1 MKAISKCLGLLLIS
15 ATLASCGGGGGGSG
29 SHNAFDPP
37 SSGTLDLQATTQQLP
52 LNRNGVSP
60 FFGSPFMSEVTVTWR
75 RANGDLITGTDV
87 NVAIN
92 PTAVAGF
99 SMLDDPTTDWT
110 GQTTTPPTAKG
121 NEFLTIL
128 GSGPVHVTA
137 GHATIFVHS
146 FNTAGTATLTITA
159 TDPSTANSTITK
171 SLTFTVIA
179 STPSLP
185 ATIELLSNPNHVYV
199 AGSGGNNSSQVSV
212 HVVDGEG
219 QNVPNPTSGNTAFNN
234 VQLEVLGQ
242 AGSGSL
248 TAIDAGGTSHTGAS
262 IKTRTLQGVAGASF
276 TGDTVQGSVQ
286 IRVTA
291 DAADNNVDNG
301 ITTPVTAIVSVVVSD
316 GKLFSLV
323 LTSPDQGA
331 IRVNE
336 VSGTVA
342 PTTGFPVSQDGTYSL
357 TVSALAT
364 DRQGNPV
371 LPGTSIRFGAID
383 FPLHG
388 FPQNGSGT
396 FDITGP
402 DGNPKEG
409 GTLFTAPTGH
419 FTTAGGGAGPGDT
432 LLVFGDLV
440 TGNRDLESAATVQS
454 VNTATS
460 LNTVVPFNLNNDTG
474 VSVDSGPVLP
484 YVIGRATEANI
495 TASNV
500 TNDLGVASVKLN
512 YPVSRLGKSVY
523 VYAQGDGDQS
533 SGVIKKVTD
542 IGYYVFAG
550 VAPAVLSVS
559 PTSIPGNATVGVQIC
574 TNDAVGNPLQG
585 VFIDF
590 AFHDMGIAS
599 GKVDGISTSGTVHNP
614 TGADGCTV
622 ASVSTLGV
630 GTGGNNTN
638 APGVNFTA
646 LGLAPKNVTI
656 VASGSLILVATP
668 SAFFSTGGV
677 VTLKLVQPDGTP
689 VPNVQLVGTCTGTGG
704 ATISLNPQPGI
715 TNANGITTATIV
727 AVNLDNYG
735 SAGGGSC
742 TFTTGTGA
750 PTATVQLVGVDFCGI
765 PVSPPDSRCA
775 AAP

>member
-52 LNRNGVSP
+52 LNRNDIGP
-60 FFGSPFMSEVTVTWR
+60 FFGSPYMSEVTVTWH
-75 RANGDLITGTDV
+75 RANGDLVTGTDI
-87 NVAIN
+87 NVSIN

-99 SMLDDPTTDWT
+99 SMLDDPNTPWT
-110 GQTTTPPTAKG
+110 GQTANPPTAQG

-146 FNTAGTATLTITA
+146 STQAGTATLTVTA
-159 TDPSTANSTITK
+159 TDPSTTNSTISKT
-171 SLTFTVIA
+171 LTFTVVP

-185 ATIELLSNPNHVYV
+185 ATIDATSNPNHVYV
-199 AGSGGNNSSQVSV
+199 TGSGGNTSSQISV
-212 HVVDGEG
+212 HVSDGEG

-242 AGSGSL
+242 TGSGTL
-248 TAIDAGGTSHTGAS
+248 TAIDAGGTSHTGTS

-276 TGDTVQGSVQ
+276 TGGSVQGSVQ

-291 DAADNNVDNG
+291 DGADNNVDNG
-301 ITTPVTAIVSVVVSD
+301 ITTPVTKIVSLVVSD

-342 PTTGFPVSQDGTYSL
+342 PTQGFPVSQDGTYSL

-371 LPGTSIRFGAID
+371 LPGTAIRFGAID

-388 FPQNGSGT
+388 FPENGSGT
-396 FDITGP
+396 FDIAGL

-440 TGNRDLESAATVQS
+440 TGNRDLESASTIQS

-495 TASNV
+495 TASQV

-523 VYAQGDGDQS
+523 VYAQGDGDQN

-542 IGYYVFAG
+542 LGYYVFAG
-550 VAPAVLSVS
+550 VAPAELSVS
-559 PTSIPGNATVGVQIC
+559 PDSIPGNATVPVEIC
-574 TNDAVGNPLQG
+574 LHDAVGNPLQG
-585 VFIDF
+585 VFVQF

-599 GKVDGISTSGTVHNP
+599 GKVDGVSTAGTVHNP
-614 TGADGCTV
+614 TGEGGCTV
-622 ASVSTLGV
+622 AAVSTLGI
-630 GTGGNNTN
+630 GTGGTNTGT
-638 APGVNFTA
+638 PGVNFTA
-646 LGLAPKNVTI
+646 LGLPPENVTI
-656 VASGSLILVATP
+656 VASGSLVLTATP

-677 VTLKLVQPDGTP
+677 VTLKLTQPDGTP
-689 VPNVQLVGTCTGTGG
+689 VPNVQLVGSCVGTGG
-704 ATISLNPQPGI
+704 ATISLNPPPGV
-715 TNANGITTATIV
+715 TNANGTTTATIV

-735 SAGGGSC
+735 SAGGGTC
-742 TFTTGTGA
+742 TFTSATDS
-750 PTATVQLVGVDFCGI
+750 PKATVTLVGVDFCGI
-765 PVSPPDSRCA
+765 PVSPPDPRCG

>member
-1 MKAISKCLGLLLIS
+1 MKAFSKCVGLLLLS

-60 FFGSPFMSEVTVTWR
+60 FFGSPFMSELTVTWH
-75 RANGDLITGTDV
+75 RANGDLVTGQDIAV
-87 NVAIN
+87 SIN
-92 PTAVAGF
+92 PTSVAGF
-99 SMLDDPTTDWT
+99 SMLDDPATPWT
-110 GQTTTPPTAKG
+110 GQTKVPPTAEG

-159 TDPSTANSTITK
+159 QDSTLNTSITK
-171 SLTFTVIA
+171 SITFTVVA

-185 ATIELLSNPNHVYV
+185 ATIDLGTNPGHVYV
-199 AGSGGNNSSQVSV
+199 TGSGGNTSSQVTANV
-212 HVVDGEG
+212 LDGEG

-234 VQLEVLGQ
+234 VQMEVLGA
-242 AGSGSL
+242 AGSGTL
-248 TAIDAGGTSHTGAS
+248 TAIDAGGTSHTGTV

-276 TGDTVQGSVQ
+276 TGGNVQGSVQ

-301 ITTPVTAIVSVVVSD
+301 ITTPVTAVGGVVVSD

-323 LTSPDQGA
+323 LTSPNQGA

-336 VSGTVA
+336 VSGTVV
-342 PTTGFPVSQDGTYSL
+342 PTSGFPVSQDGTYSL

-371 LPGTSIRFGAID
+371 LPGTAIRFGAID

-388 FPQNGSGT
+388 FPENGSGV
-396 FDITGP
+396 FDITGG
-402 DGNPKEG
+402 DGNPKEA

-440 TGNRDLESAATVQS
+440 TGNRDLESASTVQS

-460 LNTVVPFNLNNDTG
+460 LNVTVPFNRNDDTG

-500 TNDLGVASVKLN
+500 TNDIGVASVKLN

-523 VYAQGDGDQS
+523 VYAQGDGDQNA
-533 SGVIKKVTD
+533 GVIKKVTD
-542 IGYYVFAG
+542 PGYYVFAG
-550 VAPAVLSVS
+550 VAPAVLTVS
-559 PTSIPGNATVGVQIC
+559 PTSIPGNATVGVEAC
-574 TNDAVGNPLQG
+574 TFDTLGNPLQG
-585 VFIDF
+585 VFINF
-590 AFHDMGIAS
+590 AFHDMGLGS
-599 GKVDGISTSGTVHNP
+599 GKVDNISTAGTVHNP
-614 TGADGCTV
+614 TGADGCTL
-622 ASVSTLGV
+622 ATVSTNGI
-630 GTGGNNTN
+630 GTGGTTTGT
-638 APGVNFTA
+638 PGVNFTA
-646 LGLAPKNVTI
+646 LGLPPQNVAI
-656 VASGSLILVATP
+656 VASGSLVLIATP

-677 VTLKLVQPDGTP
+677 VSLKLVQPDGTP
-689 VPNVQLVGTCTGTGG
+689 VPNVQIVGTCVGTGG

-715 TNANGITTATIV
+715 TNASGITTATIV

-742 TFTTGTGA
+742 TFTTATNS
-750 PTATVQLVGVDFCGI
+750 PTAVVTLVGVDFCGLNI
-765 PVSPPDSRCA
+765 SPPDPRCGA
-775 AAP
+775 GP